1 MNAPTS
7 CKVGAPTAW
16 DGYHTL
22 EQTAEH
28 CNQPCPWP
36 CLTRGDVE
44 ELRTATG
51 YVAATWCRRCDQTV
65 SRVQWL
71 ALLEVAA

>member
-16 DGYHTL
+16 DGYLTV

-44 ELRTATG
+44 ELRTAAG

-71 ALLEVAA
+71 ALLEVTA